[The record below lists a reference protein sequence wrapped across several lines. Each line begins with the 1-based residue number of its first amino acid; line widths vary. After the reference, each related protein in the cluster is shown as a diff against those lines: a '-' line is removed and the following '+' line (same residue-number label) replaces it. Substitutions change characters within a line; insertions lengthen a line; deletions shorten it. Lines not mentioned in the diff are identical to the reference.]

1 VKRAVK
7 IGFSATAIIVV
18 ALPVVWFYIGQAGST
33 ELEQWIGRQIVGVLQ
48 AHITPRVGLVSLDYQ
63 APRTV
68 VVDGFTLTAEGQP
81 IITVAR
87 LLLELA
93 EVPHTGKPIQI
104 ERIEL
109 DGLDLRVAID
119 ADGELVGWRDFI
131 QPTVLQDSGSV
142 PEGQRF
148 SDVLVLRR
156 VEIRDGRFTYQA
168 AASEPF
174 TLSDINMVLNTPP
187 VSDQPGWYALGG
199 TLRREPL
206 LAVELDGRIN
216 LDTALLDISKL
227 EARASLPQDSYQTL
241 GQAERSLLERYQP
254 QGELT
259 VTIQGQV
266 PLHRPR
272 AATGLATLDLKD
284 AGAMLGKTP
293 LQFDSLQVRLE
304 ALADQPDWYP
314 LTCTLKREPLLAVTL
329 AARIN
334 PDTAVLD
341 INNLDARASFRKES
355 YDILDQAE
363 RSLLEPYHPQGELTL
378 TMQGQMPLKQP
389 RAVTG
394 RARLDL
400 QQANVLLGKTYL
412 PVDTFGGRIE
422 AADGLAAL
430 DYEITLLGGQGSGR
444 ATVRLHASYPI
455 DMSWKVQDIRIE
467 ETLRLMQQDQ
477 PQYAGRVRSEGGLR
491 GQLTNLPAS
500 LSGEG
505 SLDVDQ
511 ARLMNLPVVKNL
523 LAMVAKAKNTI
534 GMDARANDTAHADF
548 TLKADHLDVTE
559 AEAITALVAFRGK
572 GRIGYDGQL
581 DLEVNGGMLEKFQDR
596 LGKVGELLKKMSDR
610 VVTYQVRGT
619 LSDPKVGVKTLK
631 LGK

>member
-1 VKRAVK
+1 VKRIVK
-7 IGFSATAIIVV
+7 LGFSVTAIIVV
-18 ALPVVWFYIGQAGST
+18 ALPVVWFYIGRAGST

-48 AHITPRVGLVSLDYQ
+48 AHITPRVGFVSLDYQ

-68 VVDGFTLTAEGQP
+68 VVDGFTLTAKGQP

-93 EVPHTGKPIQI
+93 EVPRTGKPIQVQ
-104 ERIEL
+104 RIEL
-109 DGLDLRVAID
+109 DGLDVRVVTD
-119 ADGELVGWRDFI
+119 ADGEQVGWRDFI

-148 SDVLVLRR
+148 SDVLVLRH
-156 VEIRDGRFTYQA
+156 VEIRDGKFTYQA
-168 AASEPF
+168 AASDPF
-174 TLSDINMVLNTPP
+174 TLSDINVVLDTPP

-216 LDTALLDISKL
+216 LDTAVLDVSKL
-227 EARASLPQDSYQTL
+227 EARASLRQDSYQTL

-259 VTIQGQV
+259 VSIQGQV

-272 AATGLATLDLKD
+272 AATGQATLDLQD
-284 AGAMLGKTP
+284 ASATLGKIS
-293 LQFDSLQVRLE
+293 LRFDALQVRLE
-304 ALADQPDWYP
+304 AIADQPEWYP
-314 LTCTLKREPLLAVTL
+314 LACTLTREPLLVAHLVG
-329 AARIN
+329 RIN

-341 INNLDARASFRKES
+341 ISNLDARASLRKES
-355 YDILDQAE
+355 YDTLDQAE

-378 TMQGQMPLKQP
+378 TMQGQVPLRQP

-400 QQANVLLGKTYL
+400 KDASVLLGKTFL
-412 PVDTFGGRIE
+412 PFDTFGGRVE
-422 AADGLAAL
+422 AADGVAAL
-430 DYEITLLGGQGSGR
+430 QYEATLLGGQGSGR
-444 ATVRLHASYPI
+444 ATVRLDAGHPI
-455 DMSWKVQDIRIE
+455 DMSWKVEDVRIE

-491 GQLTNLPAS
+491 GQLADLPDS

-505 SLDVDQ
+505 SVDIDQ

-534 GMDARANDTAHADF
+534 GMDAGANDTAHADF
-548 TLKADHLDVTE
+548 TLKPDHLNVTE

-572 GRIGYDGQL
+572 GRIGYDGRL

-596 LGKVGELLKKMSDR
+596 LGKVGDLLKKMSDR

-619 LSDPKVGVKTLK
+619 LSDPKVSVKTLK